1 MVQLSNRLKALADMV
16 SPGLIVADVGCD
28 HGFVSIYL
36 VQKKI
41 APKVYAMDVRKG
53 PLDRAKEHI
62 MLYGLKEQ
70 IETKLSDG
78 LTALKPGEANAMVC
92 AGMGGPLMM
101 KILTE
106 GEQVISQMEELI
118 LQPQS
123 EIEEFRRFI
132 RTLSFSI
139 VEEKMILEEGKFY
152 PMMRLRKVEGE
163 LINMPRE
170 ACQSMDD
177 FLSDVSKEG
186 AQNMLEKVDECTK
199 RRLENKFGPLLLT
212 SKDETLLKYLQFQ
225 LHICEEILE
234 KLKAGNNEKIEEK
247 RVEILAEMK
256 DIQLAMQLM

>member
-62 MLYGLKEQ
+62 KLYGLKEQ
-70 IETKLSDG
+70 IETRLSDG
-78 LTALKPGEANAMVC
+78 LTAMKPGEANAMVC

-106 GEQVISQMEELI
+106 GAQVISQMEELI

-132 RTLSFSI
+132 RTLPFSI

-152 PMMRLRKVEGE
+152 PMMRLRKVEG
-163 LINMPRE
+163 
-170 ACQSMDD
+170 A
-177 FLSDVSKEG
+177 K
-186 AQNMLEKVDECTK
+186 NMLEGVDEYTK
-199 RRLENKFGPLLLT
+199 TRLEDKFGPLLLA

-225 LHICEEILE
+225 LHICEDILE

-247 RVEILAEMK
+247 RAEILAEMK
-256 DIQLAMQLM
+256 DIQLAMQQM